1 MLGYLQL
8 LNARN
13 SWSRPVSVR
22 ADVRLA
28 PSQARPNLFA
38 GD

>member
-1 MLGYLQL
+1 MLGYLYL
-8 LNARN
+8 LNARHP
-13 SWSRPVSVR
+13 WSRPVSSR